1 MCCIFSS
8 CICVNA
14 CCFQTVYLLAGGP
27 GGTLKILAS
36 LKKCRECVCVAPV
49 FVYVCVC
56 VQFIVCVR
64 WRVRPVSAHAHA
76 EN

>member
-14 CCFQTVYLLAGGP
+14 RCFQTVYLLAGGP
-27 GGTLKILAS
+27 GGTWKILA
-36 LKKCRECVCVAPV
+36 KKCHECVCVEP
-49 FVYVCVC
+49 VCVC
-56 VQFIVCVR
+56 VCVCVLVR
-64 WRVRPVSAHAHA
+64 ACVRPVSAHAHA